1 MMAYLGVDTRGNYQ
15 NGCMQD
21 IHWTDGSFGY
31 FPSYTLGAM
40 YAAQYF
46 ATIRQQYPDLDSRI
60 AAGDLA
66 PVFDW
71 LQANIW
77 QQASLWS
84 TPELVRRATGESLNP
99 AHFRAHL
106 QARYLGG

>member
-1 MMAYLGVDTRGNYQ
+1 
-15 NGCMQD
+15 
-21 IHWTDGSFGY
+21 
-31 FPSYTLGAM
+31 M

-46 ATIRQQYPDLDSRI
+46 AVIRQHYPDLDSRI

-84 TPELVRRATGESLNP
+84 TPDLVQRATGSNLDP

-106 QARYLGG
+106 QARYLG